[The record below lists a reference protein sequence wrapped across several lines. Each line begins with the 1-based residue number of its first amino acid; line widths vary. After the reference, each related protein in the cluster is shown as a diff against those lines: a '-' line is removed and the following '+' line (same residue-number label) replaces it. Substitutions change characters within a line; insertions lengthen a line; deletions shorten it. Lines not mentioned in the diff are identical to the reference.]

1 MRAALATFMLAVAL
15 LGAGPAAACTMV
27 RVDPPSRAQA
37 ERGMLALYRNAFAMV
52 EVEVVAASAGP
63 QPGIARVVR
72 VYKGDIA
79 IGHEL
84 RMRGQS
90 TAMCGAGD
98 MARGARGLL
107 LLPNAQG
114 PGYFPG
120 FLPPDFLPALQRHG
134 IRAIR

>member
-1 MRAALATFMLAVAL
+1 MRAAFATFAVAAAL

-37 ERGMLALYRNAFAMV
+37 DRQILIWYRDAFALV
-52 EVEVVAASAGP
+52 EVEVVAASAG
-63 QPGIARVVR
+63 QTPGIARVVR

-84 RMRGQS
+84 RLRGQS

-98 MARGARGLL
+98 MVRGARGLL
-107 LLPNAQG
+107 LLPNAEG

-120 FLPPDFLPALQRHG
+120 FLPPDFLPTLQRHG
-134 IRAIR
+134 VRAIR

>member
-1 MRAALATFMLAVAL
+1 MRAAFATFAVTAAL

-37 ERGMLALYRNAFAMV
+37 DRQILIWYRDAFALV
-52 EVEVVAASAGP
+52 EVEVVAASAG
-63 QPGIARVVR
+63 QTPGIARVVR

-79 IGHEL
+79 IGREL
-84 RMRGQS
+84 RLRGQS

-98 MARGARGLL
+98 MVRGARGLL
-107 LLPNAQG
+107 LLPNAEG

-120 FLPPDFLPALQRHG
+120 FLPPDFLPTLQRHG
-134 IRAIR
+134 VRAIR